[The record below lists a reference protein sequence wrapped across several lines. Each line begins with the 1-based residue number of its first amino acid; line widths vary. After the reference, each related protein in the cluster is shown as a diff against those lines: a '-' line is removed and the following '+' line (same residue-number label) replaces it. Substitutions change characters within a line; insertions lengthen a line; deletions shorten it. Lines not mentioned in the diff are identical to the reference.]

1 MCHEKN
7 DWKVII
13 NNSLEFETTCGSLD
27 SLKQILINLI
37 VILSIPQMAHKFSA
51 AIRTKKDN
59 WRGQRDTA
67 GRIWKKKQLFIQNM
81 SWSKVRYGLKCDMK
95 KKKSVL
101 RNWGI
106 PNMRFSLLC
115 NICLGLLYII
125 RSHVGC
131 YIKYERI
138 L

>member
-7 DWKVII
+7 DRKVII
-13 NNSLEFETTCGSLD
+13 NNNLEFETTCGSLD

-67 GRIWKKKQLFIQNM
+67 GRI
-81 SWSKVRYGLKCDMK
+81 
-95 KKKSVL
+95 
-101 RNWGI
+101 
-106 PNMRFSLLC
+106 
-115 NICLGLLYII
+115 
-125 RSHVGC
+125 
-131 YIKYERI
+131 
-138 L
+138 